1 MPYKNNW
8 IPSKTLEEMSKTN
21 YDVLI
26 VGTGPGG
33 GATLYRLC
41 QLWKY
46 QRAKSVLIHLLQLQI
61 NTVKYTEFQ
70 VCLSAIIALSL
81 P

>member
-8 IPSKTLEEMSKTN
+8 IPTKTLEGMAMEN

-41 QLWKY
+41 QLWKDKG
-46 QRAKSVLIHLLQLQI
+46 AKKIG
-61 NTVKYTEFQ
+61 
-70 VCLSAIIALSL
+70 IIEKVISYFI
-81 P
+81 PTP

>member
-8 IPSKTLEEMSKTN
+8 IPTKTLEGMAMEN

-33 GATLYRLC
+33 GQPCIDSANYG
-41 QLWKY
+41 KI
-46 QRAKSVLIHLLQLQI
+46 KVLK
-61 NTVKYTEFQ
+61 NWDY
-70 VCLSAIIALSL
+70 
-81 P
+81 